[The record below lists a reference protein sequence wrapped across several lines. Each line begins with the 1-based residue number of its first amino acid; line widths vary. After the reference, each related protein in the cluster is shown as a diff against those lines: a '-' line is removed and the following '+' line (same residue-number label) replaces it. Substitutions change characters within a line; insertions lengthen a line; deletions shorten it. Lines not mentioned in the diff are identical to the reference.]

1 MATGIVN
8 INNVKK
14 TINGN
19 TILNNLNLTIPK
31 NSITLID
38 GYNGSGKSVTL
49 KLIAKIY
56 KPTSGKLISNGVLS
70 YAPDQFP
77 TSLNLTLDEYFNYL
91 KKIYKLPTYSKM
103 IDYMVSNFNLEQFL
117 DFKVN
122 NCSKGTRQKVN
133 IIQCLVKPADI
144 YILDEPFSGL
154 DKDSIDF
161 LGNYLCEIKSKAT
174 IIISSHE
181 HDINKKIIT
190 HTFNLKSNAFSK
202 QYFNKTTEVTIIDF
216 SNADFEK
223 AIKTLNFSFQIT
235 KENENNRV
243 KIIVPFS
250 KTNITLLT
258 LIKNNLTVYKVIS
271 KDENL

>member
-1 MATGIVN
+1 MATGIVY

-14 TINGN
+14 SINGN

-49 KLIAKIY
+49 KLIANIF
-56 KPTSGKLISNGVLS
+56 KPTSGTILIKGVVS

-77 TSLNLTLDEYFNYL
+77 ASLNLTLDEYFNYL

-103 IDYMVSNFNLEQFL
+103 IDYMVLNFNLEQFL
-117 DFKVN
+117 NSKVN

-133 IIQCLVKPADI
+133 IIQCLVKPAVI

-154 DKDSIDF
+154 DQDSIDF
-161 LGNYLCEIKSKAT
+161 LANYLCEIKSKAT

-190 HTFNLKSNAFSK
+190 HTFNLNTNAFSK

-235 KENENNRV
+235 KENENNRA

-258 LIKNNLTVYKVIS
+258 LIKNNLTVYEVIS
-271 KDENL
+271 KDEKL

>member
-56 KPTSGKLISNGVLS
+56 KPTSGKLISDGVVS

-154 DKDSIDF
+154 DKDSIYF
-161 LGNYLCEIKSKAT
+161 LANYLCEIKSKAT

-202 QYFNKTTEVTIIDF
+202 QYFNKTAEVTIIDF

-235 KENENNRV
+235 KENEKNRA

>member
-56 KPTSGKLISNGVLS
+56 KPTSGKLISDGVVS

-133 IIQCLVKPADI
+133 IIQ
-144 YILDEPFSGL
+144 
-154 DKDSIDF
+154 
-161 LGNYLCEIKSKAT
+161 
-174 IIISSHE
+174 
-181 HDINKKIIT
+181 
-190 HTFNLKSNAFSK
+190 
-202 QYFNKTTEVTIIDF
+202 
-216 SNADFEK
+216 
-223 AIKTLNFSFQIT
+223 
-235 KENENNRV
+235 
-243 KIIVPFS
+243 
-250 KTNITLLT
+250 
-258 LIKNNLTVYKVIS
+258 
-271 KDENL
+271 

>member
-1 MATGIVN
+1 LATGIVN

-56 KPTSGKLISNGVLS
+56 KPTSGKLISDGVVS

-154 DKDSIDF
+154 DKDSIYF
-161 LGNYLCEIKSKAT
+161 LANYLCEIKSKAT

-202 QYFNKTTEVTIIDF
+202 QYFNKTAEVTIIDF

-235 KENENNRV
+235 KENENNRA